1 MKNQILFFSLCL
13 CLFAFSFAFC
23 KDVIS
28 VQSAPPSS
36 LAVQRTVVVIPVEGD
51 VDPTM
56 AAFLSRALREAQQYP
71 DPLIILEMDTFGGR
85 VDAAFQIVDTILN
98 VQKGLTIA
106 YVKTKAISAGSL
118 IALSCNRLVM
128 KHNTTIGDCAPI
140 AISGEGAQMLGE
152 KFQSPLRAKFRTLA
166 KKNGFPQILTEA
178 LVTPDLQVYK
188 VTFPDTVMYLDSTGL
203 AALSI
208 DQRGKIKEKK
218 IVVQKGQLLTMDD
231 VEAVQLG
238 FSKMSVS
245 SIEEMLSNMHISPR
259 QIIRARENWSEAM
272 VKFIGLIA
280 PFLLMIGFAS
290 LYIEYKTPGLIV
302 PGIVG
307 ALCLGLVFFGQY
319 MVGLGTYTELLLII
333 LGVVLLGLEVFVLP
347 GLAIAG
353 IAGTAC
359 IIIGIILSFQDFVI
373 PSPSMPWQA
382 KELGNNVLKVVGSFL
397 VAFIGGI
404 SFIRFALPSFSK
416 VVKGPYLEAS
426 LKSSH
431 ADSEAIIGVSVGDV
445 GVVVMPLRPS
455 GRVSIGNR
463 MFDVVTEGDFIEKNA
478 QVLVIKVS
486 RNKITVSR
494 KIENA

>member
-1 MKNQILFFSLCL
+1 MLFTAFCVGLVTFS
-13 CLFAFSFAFC
+13 SAFC
-23 KDVIS
+23 KDTLTAPVAPS
-28 VQSAPPSS
+28 SSSAPCK
-36 LAVQRTVVVIPVEGD
+36 VVVIPLEGD

-56 AAFLSRALREAQQYP
+56 AAFLSRALREAEKYP
-71 DPLIILEMDTFGGR
+71 DPLILLEMDTFGGR

-98 VQKGLTIA
+98 VRKAVTIA

-118 IALSCNRLVM
+118 IALACNRLVM

-140 AISGEGAQMLGE
+140 ALTGEGAQMLGE

-166 KKNGFPQILTEA
+166 KKNGFPQVLAEA

-188 VTFPDTVMYLDSTGL
+188 VTFTDTVLYLDSVGI
-203 AALSI
+203 AALSK
-208 DQRGKIKEKK
+208 DRRDKIKEKK
-218 IVVQKGQLLTMDD
+218 TILQKGQLLTMDD
-231 VEAVQLG
+231 VEAMQFG

-245 SIEEMLSNMHISPR
+245 SIEEMLSNMRISNFE
-259 QIIRARENWSEAM
+259 IIRIRQNWSEGL

-333 LGVVLLGLEVFVLP
+333 LGVVLLGIEIFVLP

-353 IAGTAC
+353 IVGTAC

-382 KELGNNVLKVVGSFL
+382 KEMTGNVGKVIGSFF

-404 SFIRFALPSFSK
+404 SFIRFVLPSFSK

-431 ADSEAIIGVSVGDV
+431 ADSEAITGVQEGDS
-445 GVVVMPLRPS
+445 GIVVMPLRPS

-463 MFDVVTEGDFIEKNA
+463 TFDVVTEGDFIEKGA
-478 QVLVIKVS
+478 QISIIKIS
-486 RNKITVSR
+486 RSKITVSR
-494 KIENA
+494 KKENA